1 MEWRIRWFNRHR
13 ATTALI
19 AAITITTIFGAY
31 MIYNI
36 GFLTGQLL
44 VCRGCNPP
52 QMLFFD
58 HYTIQNNTRQQP
70 CLLTVWFR
78 SPGPIGK
85 SETIKA
91 ITLSDPQ
98 TSYDFTVNPILVT
111 APSNVSVNV
120 DTSTQGLYFSAGSS
134 YNLGVITN
142 QYNFGSWFK
151 IVYPPV
157 TLIQQGYTIGYDS
170 GQANATV
177 LNFTMLNVGASSET
191 LVSLTIKGDAVNSN
205 QFNFTMNGPTIS
217 VSGGSTQVVL
227 DTRGSGLYFTH
238 QHGYYLT
245 ITPSAGASSTSWM
258 LFQ

>member
-1 MEWRIRWFNRHR
+1 MEWRIGWFKRHR
-13 ATTALI
+13 SSTVLI

-44 VCRGCNPP
+44 VCPGCNPP

-70 CLLTVWFR
+70 CLLTVWFQ
-78 SPGPIGK
+78 SPGPVGR

-91 ITLSDPQ
+91 ITLSG
-98 TSYDFTVNPILVT
+98 YDFTVYPILVT
-111 APSNVSVNV
+111 APSNVSVSV
-120 DTSTQGLYFSAGSS
+120 DTSSQGLYFVTGSS
-134 YNLGVITN
+134 YSLGVVTD

-157 TLIQQGYTIGYDS
+157 TLIEQSYTIGYDS

-177 LNFTMLNVGASSET
+177 LNFTMLNVGASSAT
-191 LVSLTIKGDAVNSN
+191 LASLTIKYQTATSN
-205 QFNFTMNGPTIS
+205 LFNFTMNGPTN
-217 VSGGSTQVVL
+217 
-227 DTRGSGLYFTH
+227 
-238 QHGYYLT
+238 
-245 ITPSAGASSTSWM
+245 ITAGRLGPGRS
-258 LFQ
+258 